1 MNASMLSAAERR
13 RLSSLL
19 HKRKDDAEHHLA
31 LLHESMREVQ
41 SARSDASADDEHDP
55 EGPTMTQ
62 EWSSLAGLVTE
73 AEAQIRT
80 VDAALGRIHDGTYG
94 VCSRCGNP
102 IGAARLQAR
111 PATELCIE
119 CARHVG

>member
-1 MNASMLSAAERR
+1 
-13 RLSSLL
+13 
-19 HKRKDDAEHHLA
+19 
-31 LLHESMREVQ
+31 
-41 SARSDASADDEHDP
+41 
-55 EGPTMTQ
+55 MTQ